1 MYWGRGWRR
10 PRWWACLLAGLALLL
25 CLHASLRCCSGG
37 RRGRGVSSVCGCRTC
52 VAQPGTDSW
61 FDERF
66 NSSVE
71 PLLSTKNSW
80 IHPDALHW
88 WMVSDAGLSWAVLRA
103 QHYSRILV
111 SPKILWNPVAQC
123 LQHSA
128 RKREDLGSIPGQGE
142 KLGKFPY
149 STHLCL
155 PVTFVPRMNRAAIAG
170 FEPDVGTRTTHHFM
184 YPESARD
191 LQPHVYLVLVPF
203 KLLDLMWLS
212 SALSSG
218 TYTRVKRY
226 IKADR
231 DKVLVIHPEFFKYVH
246 ENWTERHGRYPS
258 TGLLTLVFA
267 LHLCDQV
274 SVFGYGA
281 DIRGNWHH
289 YWEKNRYAGAFR
301 ATGVHHAGF
310 ERQVITQ
317 LAIGGK
323 IRLYPGQ

>member
-1 MYWGRGWRR
+1 CTIYPVK

-71 PLLSTKNSW
+71 PLLSLSHCCCWQRLQSGRTTVVKVTEWLLKAGATTNPYQGPPQPSRCRSCSVVGNSGNLRGSEYGKL
-80 IHPDALHW
+80 IDSHDF
-88 WMVSDAGLSWAVLRA
+88 VL
-103 QHYSRILV
+103 
-111 SPKILWNPVAQC
+111 
-123 LQHSA
+123 
-128 RKREDLGSIPGQGE
+128 
-142 KLGKFPY
+142 
-149 STHLCL
+149 
-155 PVTFVPRMNRAAIAG
+155 RMNRAAIAG

-218 TYTRVKRY
+218 HINVTYTRVKRY